1 MEEKLLRK
9 LRKSKKLTQAD
20 VASALEIGRSTYTKY
35 ESGKSKP
42 VSEMLIKI
50 ADYFG
55 VSVDYLLGRTD
66 IRNYQESKIKTKA
79 YHNLD
84 VTGLPDEAVKQVED
98 YIELIKLKYKPDG
111 SYKKGL

>member
-9 LRKSKKLTQAD
+9 LRKSKKLTQAN
-20 VASALEIGRSTYTKY
+20 VASALKIGRSTYTKY

-55 VSVDYLLGRTD
+55 VSVDYLLGLSN
-66 IRNYQESKIKTKA
+66 IQNFNESKVETKA
-79 YHNLD
+79 YYNLD
-84 VTGLPDEAVKQVED
+84 VTGLPDEALKQVEE
-98 YIELIKLKYKPDG
+98 YIELIKLKYNSDG
-111 SYKKGL
+111 SLKKK

>member
-9 LRKSKKLTQAD
+9 LRESKKLTQAD
-20 VASALEIGRSTYTKY
+20 VASALQIGRSTYTKY

-55 VSVDYLLGRTD
+55 VSVDYLLGRSNTQKF
-66 IRNYQESKIKTKA
+66 YESQIETNA
-79 YHNLD
+79 YHNID
-84 VTGLPDEAVKQVED
+84 ITGLPDEAVKQVED
-98 YIELIKLKYKPDG
+98 YIELIKLKYNPDG
-111 SYKKGL
+111 SLKKK

>member
-9 LRKSKKLTQAD
+9 LRESKKLTQAD
-20 VASALEIGRSTYTKY
+20 VASALKIGRGTYTKY

-50 ADYFG
+50 ADYFS
-55 VSVDYLLGRTD
+55 VSVDYLLGLSN
-66 IRNYQESKIKTKA
+66 IQNYNESKIETKT
-79 YHNLD
+79 YYNLD
-84 VTGLPDEAVKQVED
+84 VTGLPDEAIKQVEE

-111 SYKKGL
+111 V

>member
-9 LRKSKKLTQAD
+9 LRESKKLTQAD
-20 VASALEIGRSTYTKY
+20 VASALQIGRSTYTKY

-55 VSVDYLLGRTD
+55 VSIDYLLGRSN
-66 IRNYQESKIKTKA
+66 IQNFNKSKIEKKA
-79 YHNLD
+79 YHNID
-84 VTGLPDEAVKQVED
+84 ITGLPDEAVKQVEE
-98 YIELIKLKYKPDG
+98 YIELIKLKYNPDG
-111 SYKKGL
+111 SMKKK

>member
-9 LRKSKKLTQAD
+9 LRESKKLTQSD
-20 VASALEIGRSTYTKY
+20 VASALQIGRSTYTKY

-55 VSVDYLLGRTD
+55 VSIDYLLGRSNTQ
-66 IRNYQESKIKTKA
+66 NFNESKIETKT
-79 YHNLD
+79 YYNLD
-84 VTGLPDEAVKQVED
+84 VTGLPDEALKQVEE
-98 YIELIKLKYKPDG
+98 YIELIKLKYNLDG
-111 SYKKGL
+111 SLKK

>member
-9 LRKSKKLTQAD
+9 LRESKKLTQAD

-50 ADYFG
+50 ADYFS
-55 VSVDYLLGRTD
+55 VSVDYLLGRS
-66 IRNYQESKIKTKA
+66 NKQNFNEPKIETKA

-98 YIELIKLKYKPDG
+98 YIELIKLKYNPDG
-111 SYKKGL
+111 SLRKK